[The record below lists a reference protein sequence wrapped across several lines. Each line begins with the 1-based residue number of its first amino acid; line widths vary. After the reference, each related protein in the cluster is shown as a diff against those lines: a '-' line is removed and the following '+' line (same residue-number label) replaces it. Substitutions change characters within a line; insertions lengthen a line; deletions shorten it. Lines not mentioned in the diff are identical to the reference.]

1 MLDDLIKDQVAEE
14 ITEDLS
20 NPEYA
25 KDVLGIT
32 NVNLHRRI
40 DTDKDPDT
48 DNSYVISKISKNS
61 YVTITSEDI
70 TETDNEDEI
79 S

>member
-1 MLDDLIKDQVAEE
+1 MLDERIKDQVATE

-20 NPEYA
+20 DPEYA
-25 KDVLGIT
+25 KDVLGMT
-32 NVNLHRRI
+32 NVNLHRRT

-48 DNSYVISKISKNS
+48 NNSYVISKISKNS
-61 YVTITSEDI
+61 YVTVTAEDI

-79 S
+79 P